1 MGIESKKKYRLNIKM
16 YLSIFFFLFSITS
29 CTRNNDYTSP
39 LIGTLVYIKA
49 GAFQRDEKTKN
60 ISRVRGFWMG
70 RYEITRKQFY
80 DVMGYDP
87 SNSEYSMRLD
97 DPVQNINWY
106 QAITFC
112 NKLSLKERLKMVYK
126 VKGIDFINIP
136 FSEIPTE
143 RDKAWDE
150 AVFDRSANGYRLPT
164 EMEWKW
170 AAIGGYQSMD
180 NNNGINTSGFMK
192 AFAGDNGNNKIDD
205 YVWYNKNSGNT
216 SHPVGLK
223 LPNELGLYDMSG
235 NVEEWCWDIFGDVP
249 EGKLSDY
256 SGSSD
261 GSSRVFMGSD
271 YEYSDIYCE
280 LWRRYGTLPFKRF
293 KVFGLRVAR

>member
-1 MGIESKKKYRLNIKM
+1 M
-16 YLSIFFFLFSITS
+16 
-29 CTRNNDYTSP
+29 
-39 LIGTLVYIKA
+39 YIKA

-192 AFAGDNGNNKIDD
+192 AFAGDNGNNKI
-205 YVWYNKNSGNT
+205 
-216 SHPVGLK
+216 
-223 LPNELGLYDMSG
+223 
-235 NVEEWCWDIFGDVP
+235 EEWCWDIFGDVP